1 MKKYYK
7 KYNIISFILAIFIVY
22 RHALNYSEYEALT
35 TNTLTY
41 WFEKFM
47 YSLTGFATML
57 FALMAGFNLF
67 LSQSENGVVSKL
79 KKRFFTLVIP
89 YIVGIT
95 INWLAF
101 VSVQYI
107 PYIRNTLSSSLYNF
121 SFRSFFKTLI
131 TGGGTPLWYLRNLI
145 ILVYVSPLLYKMINN
160 KISSIMLIFV
170 LMVLWLIQPYDQFS
184 VLYFSIFFLIG
195 SFLARYYPN
204 LITSYKP
211 RKIVKFL
218 LLLGLIVILGCDT
231 IFGIS
236 DNERIRVFVVLIEAF
251 LFWLSFSCEKI
262 EKRRYMNLSFGIYV
276 YHYFINEGLNKI
288 FRITF
293 GDSVIGATINFVLSP
308 LITVIIIIAMF
319 NLLNKIMPK
328 MVQIILGGRI

>member
-1 MKKYYK
+1 M
-7 KYNIISFILAIFIVY
+7 AIFIVY

-131 TGGGTPLWYLRNLI
+131 TGGGLHY
-145 ILVYVSPLLYKMINN
+145 
-160 KISSIMLIFV
+160 
-170 LMVLWLIQPYDQFS
+170 
-184 VLYFSIFFLIG
+184 
-195 SFLARYYPN
+195 
-204 LITSYKP
+204 
-211 RKIVKFL
+211 
-218 LLLGLIVILGCDT
+218 
-231 IFGIS
+231 
-236 DNERIRVFVVLIEAF
+236 
-251 LFWLSFSCEKI
+251 
-262 EKRRYMNLSFGIYV
+262 GIYG
-276 YHYFINEGLNKI
+276 I
-288 FRITF
+288 
-293 GDSVIGATINFVLSP
+293 
-308 LITVIIIIAMF
+308 
-319 NLLNKIMPK
+319 
-328 MVQIILGGRI
+328 